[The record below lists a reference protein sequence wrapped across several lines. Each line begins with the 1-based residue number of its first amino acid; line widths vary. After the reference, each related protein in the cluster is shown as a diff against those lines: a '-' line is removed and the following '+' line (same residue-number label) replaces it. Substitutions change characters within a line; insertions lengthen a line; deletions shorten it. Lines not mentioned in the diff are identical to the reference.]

1 MSSQKNLKMTAFMMV
16 LCSAFVAPTVNA
28 GVNQVIEDALKF
40 SQKDAS
46 YGQIKLNLRYRY
58 EQNDSKN
65 PSLKTAN
72 ASTIRLQIGYLTPEL
87 AGFQGYVQYENN
99 QVVVEED
106 YDSSR
111 NGKTL
116 FEKIVD
122 PKRGVLDQFWLKY
135 KGFDHTEIKL
145 GRQRIEL
152 NNERFL
158 SGLNWRQMQ
167 QNFDG
172 LLITNNA
179 LPNTKVTLGYI
190 VKRQAIDATVQT
202 MQFPF
207 INVDYN
213 VANYGN
219 LTAYALLM
227 DFNEKHED
235 SNQTYGIRF
244 EGNYSINK
252 DIKANYLTEYA
263 YQRDYVQSPVKYSTH
278 YYHLAS
284 GITAFGVTIQAGVEQ
299 LGGKGEGKTFDTPLG
314 LLHYFN
320 GWADQFLVTPNN
332 GLRDVYGSL
341 AAEIAGVKLTGVYH
355 KFTDSCGKAHLGD
368 EWNFLLSYDF
378 AKHYTVLAKYA
389 YFDADAGSDKFDTQK
404 FWLSAEVR
412 F

>member
-1 MSSQKNLKMTAFMMV
+1 MSLQKKLTMTALIILGFAFM
-16 LCSAFVAPTVNA
+16 SANVNA
-28 GVNQVIEDALKF
+28 GVNQVIEDTLKF
-40 SQKDAS
+40 NQKNAD

-58 EQNDSKN
+58 EQNGSEN
-65 PSLKTAN
+65 TLLKTAN
-72 ASTIRLQIGYLTPEL
+72 ASTMRLQIGYLSPNL
-87 AGFQGYVQYENN
+87 AGFQAHVQYENN
-99 QVVVEED
+99 QSIIADD
-106 YDSSR
+106 YNSTR

-122 PKRGVLDQFWLKY
+122 PKQGVLNQLWLKY
-135 KGFDHTEIKL
+135 TGFANTEIKL

-172 LLITNNA
+172 LLMTNNA
-179 LPNTKVTLGYI
+179 LPNTNVTLGYI
-190 VKRQAIDATVQT
+190 VKRQAIDASVQS

-219 LTAYALLM
+219 LTTYALLM

-244 EGNYSINK
+244 EGNYPIGT

-263 YQRDYVQSPVKYSTH
+263 YQRDYVQSPVKYTAH

-284 GITAFGVTIQAGVEQ
+284 GITAFGVAIQAGVEQ

-320 GWADQFLVTPNN
+320 GWTDQFLITPNN

-341 AAEIAGVKLTGVYH
+341 ATEIAGVKLTGVYH
-355 KFTDSCGKAHLGD
+355 KFTDSRGKARLGD